1 MSTDGMSFEELKQQ
15 AGGEDPEVL
24 RELGIRYLNGDG
36 TDRSV
41 AKARKYLTKA
51 AEAGDAKAMETLAD
65 TYKDDGKE
73 DSGKYLGYW
82 YRKAISEGSASA
94 PEKLADYYYL
104 GDGNSNK
111 DAAILYLES
120 AKRNPDDCERE
131 VSILT
136 RMLES
141 NWLEAEWCFYGEI
154 LELLAENGNRD
165 AKHMLRRDEVPEPTD
180 DYDLEALLS
189 DLPDIPQAEEEE
201 AKPARRT
208 WGRTMGKR
216 ALTSV
221 LYDMGIEFTK
231 SSNGIIKTKK
241 GKEIE
246 EDIKKLIA
254 RGYKFKYSYKSDKWT
269 CVDKRE

>member
-1 MSTDGMSFEELKQQ
+1 
-15 AGGEDPEVL
+15 
-24 RELGIRYLNGDG
+24 
-36 TDRSV
+36 
-41 AKARKYLTKA
+41 
-51 AEAGDAKAMETLAD
+51 
-65 TYKDDGKE
+65 
-73 DSGKYLGYW
+73 
-82 YRKAISEGSASA
+82 
-94 PEKLADYYYL
+94 
-104 GDGNSNK
+104 
-111 DAAILYLES
+111 
-120 AKRNPDDCERE
+120 
-131 VSILT
+131 
-136 RMLES
+136 
-141 NWLEAEWCFYGEI
+141 
-154 LELLAENGNRD
+154 
-165 AKHMLRRDEVPEPTD
+165 MLRRDEVPEPTD